1 MAPTGAV
8 SATGT
13 RATAG
18 PRAPGAGEPLDP
30 RLLKVQFPIFSTP
43 RDKPLVYLDSA
54 ATSQKPQAVLDAMDQ
69 YYATC
74 NANIHRGV
82 YSIAEQATALYE
94 DARRRFAAFV
104 NASPREIVFTRN
116 STEGLN
122 LVARAYGAW
131 KLQPGDAVL
140 LTPMEHHSN
149 LVPWHLLA
157 AEKRLELRFIP
168 LTGSG
173 ELDVSELPRLL
184 SDGKVKLVSFV
195 HVSNVL
201 GTVNP
206 VAEIA
211 RVARAHGATVVVD
224 ASQSAAHMP
233 LDVKALGVDFLACTS
248 HKMLGPT
255 GIGVLWGR
263 RELLEAMPP
272 FLGGGEMI
280 RTVTL
285 TESTWNELPW
295 KFEAGTMCIAE
306 AVGLGAAVQWLERVG
321 MDRVFAHDRELAA
334 YAMSRLAE
342 IPGVRLLGPPA
353 ERRGGVVAF
362 TVDGVHP
369 HDVATVLDRDGVCVR
384 AGHHCAM
391 PLHESLGIPASV
403 RASFHC
409 YSLREDVDALVAGL
423 HHVREVFAR

>member
-1 MAPTGAV
+1 
-8 SATGT
+8 
-13 RATAG
+13 
-18 PRAPGAGEPLDP
+18 
-30 RLLKVQFPIFSTP
+30 
-43 RDKPLVYLDSA
+43 
-54 ATSQKPQAVLDAMDQ
+54 
-69 YYATC
+69 
-74 NANIHRGV
+74 
-82 YSIAEQATALYE
+82 
-94 DARRRFAAFV
+94 
-104 NASPREIVFTRN
+104 
-116 STEGLN
+116 
-122 LVARAYGAW
+122 VARSYGAW
-131 KLQPGDAVL
+131 KLQAGDAVL

-149 LVPWHLLA
+149 LVPWQMLA
-157 AEKRLELRFIP
+157 AERRLELRFIP
-168 LTGSG
+168 LTGTG
-173 ELDVSELPRLL
+173 ELDLAVLPRLL
-184 SDGKVKLVSFV
+184 ADGKVKLASFV

-211 RVARAHGATVVVD
+211 RVVKAHGATVVLD
-224 ASQSAAHMP
+224 ASQSAAHMT
-233 LDVKALGVDFLACTS
+233 LDVKALGVDFLACTG

-255 GIGVLWGR
+255 GIGMLWGR

-295 KFEAGTMCIAE
+295 KFEAGTMSIAE
-306 AVGLGAAVQWLERVG
+306 AVGLGAAVQWLQRVG

-334 YAMSRLAE
+334 YAMTRLAE
-342 IPGVRLLGPPA
+342 LDGVRLLGPPA

-391 PLHESLGIPASV
+391 PLHDALGIPASV

-409 YSLREDVDALVAGL
+409 YSLREDVDALVDGL
-423 HHVREVFAR
+423 RGVRKLFAR